1 MGAMYNVE
9 MNTINYNLKK
19 VFSDSELEEDSVI
32 QNFRI
37 TAVDGKNYNARH
49 CNLQAII
56 SAGLNWKFAQAFYTQ
71 LLGIKRN

>member
-49 CNLQAII
+49 CNLQAAIPASVI
-56 SAGLNWKFAQAFYTQ
+56 
-71 LLGIKRN
+71 